1 MRARECDRARYL
13 AYRTGIESARAVQS
27 GSTSGFSRTGGAA
40 GAAEAAAEVLL
51 DPGVVAGE
59 AEGGDA
65 RRGPPRRRYRKALL
79 RSHGSR
85 RTGRAPGQ
93 RAPFEQAPRTSTVIG
108 WSRAQPNLPG
118 PVPPKWAWTLRAR
131 ANMHARYRAHEV
143 SRAFLEDRVC
153 WAIMPS
159 SLDSFREKFQTAL
172 ADHERRVLLDMLIAG
187 LSTMTLGELGEVLTS
202 ELGVHLKSVAAAEL
216 FNAAP
221 ERAAAV
227 SKQVPAEVASERAT
241 RSGEPRKPRDP
252 RTAAVASA
260 KTITDDV
267 RRALEAS
274 VKPMSPRE
282 LRAVTGH
289 PETKVRLAVRF
300 FLQQGVVRRSGV
312 GRGTCYVL
320 TSRASSGA
328 SASAS
333 AVPTNSAAPS
343 APRSSGV
350 VRRRPSQAA
359 KP

>member
-1 MRARECDRARYL
+1 
-13 AYRTGIESARAVQS
+13 
-27 GSTSGFSRTGGAA
+27 
-40 GAAEAAAEVLL
+40 
-51 DPGVVAGE
+51 
-59 AEGGDA
+59 
-65 RRGPPRRRYRKALL
+65 
-79 RSHGSR
+79 
-85 RTGRAPGQ
+85 
-93 RAPFEQAPRTSTVIG
+93 
-108 WSRAQPNLPG
+108 
-118 PVPPKWAWTLRAR
+118 
-131 ANMHARYRAHEV
+131 MHARYRAHEV

-153 WAIMPS
+153 WAMMPS

-172 ADHERRVLLDMLIAG
+172 ADHERRVLLDMLTAG

-216 FNAAP
+216 FNAVP

-227 SKQVPAEVASERAT
+227 SKRVPTVSKRVPTDVPSERPT
-241 RSGEPRKPRDP
+241 RPGEPSKLREP
-252 RTAAVASA
+252 RTAAVTSA

-274 VKPMSPRE
+274 VQPMSPRE
-282 LRAVTGH
+282 LRAATGH

-320 TSRASSGA
+320 TSRASSG
-328 SASAS
+328 SSAS

-343 APRSSGV
+343 TPSSSGV